1 MTMTAGDYYIGDLC
15 YVMTDE
21 EWDEVCALTIKDNKC
36 LEGEFTLSDGRQ
48 FAMYGTAYGD
58 GTYNDQYLHN
68 YNVDSGTIGCML
80 ISDIKKDLS
89 GESIEQL
96 GARVK
101 FDYPFSTS
109 GGRHDRDWD
118 GEICIG
124 ALRIITNPE
133 INEDGYDP
141 WS

>member
-1 MTMTAGDYYIGDLC
+1 MTMTAGEYYIGDLC

-21 EWDEVCALTIKDNKC
+21 EWDEVCALTIKDNRC

-48 FAMYGTAYGD
+48 FAMYGTQYGD
-58 GTYNDQYLHN
+58 GTYNDQYFRK

-80 ISDIKKDLS
+80 ISDIKRNDTNE
-89 GESIEQL
+89 GDGVTQ
-96 GARVK
+96 K
-101 FDYPFSTS
+101 FDNSFHTS
-109 GGRHDRDWD
+109 GGRSTGDHWD
-118 GEICIG
+118 GVIRIG
-124 ALRIITNPE
+124 YIQIDTNPE